1 MKPAGRLALV
11 LLLALLAACGDNSVK
26 GPSMAVGASPDPQSQ
41 LLANVYAAALRSY
54 GTPAHVETLSDPLA
68 GLDSGQVS
76 VVPGLTGQ
84 LLHGFAPGSSDT
96 SDEKVYKAMVGT
108 LPEGVSVGDYTTAAE
123 DKPAVALTETTAA
136 AWGGRDLTT
145 LVNHCAELTV
155 GAVKGA
161 RTPARVGKCTL
172 PAPREF
178 PDDAALFNALRA
190 KQINAAWT
198 TTADPGVPGD
208 VLVLTDA
215 KPALI
220 QAENV
225 VPLYRRNE
233 LTARQVL
240 AVNEVA
246 GVLDTAALKRMRQQ
260 VAEGTDPQ
268 AAAEGWLADN
278 PLGR

>member
-1 MKPAGRLALV
+1 MKSASRLVSV
-11 LLLALLAACGDNSVK
+11 LLMGLLAACGDNSVK
-26 GPSMAVGASPDPQSQ
+26 GTSMAVGASSDPQSV

-54 GTPAHVETLSDPLA
+54 GTPAHVETVPDPLA

-76 VVPGLTGQ
+76 VVPGFTG
-84 LLHGFAPGSSDT
+84 LLLQTFAPGMSDT

-108 LPEGVSVGDYTTAAE
+108 LPEGVSAGDYTTAAE
-123 DKPAVALTETTAA
+123 NKPAVAVTETTAA
-136 AWGGRDLTT
+136 TWGGRDLTA
-145 LVNHCAELTV
+145 LVGHCRELSV
-155 GAVKGA
+155 GAVKGTT
-161 RTPARVGKCTL
+161 TPAKVGTCTL
-172 PAPREF
+172 PSPREF
-178 PDDAALFNALRA
+178 PDDAVLFNALRA
-190 KQINAAWT
+190 GEINAAWT
-198 TTADPGVPGD
+198 TTADPGVPAD

-215 KPALI
+215 KPMLI

-246 GVLDTAALKRMRQQ
+246 GVLDTAALKQMRQQ
-260 VAEGTDPQ
+260 VAKGTDPR